1 MKIKSLSI
9 KNFRGIE
16 SLELDFLSP
25 DGTKPND
32 LLVFAGANGSGKT
45 SIIEACLLALGM
57 KDAFRTSTVAKN
69 DIREGC
75 DDYLIELVVEHGE
88 KTYDFKKTSKSGSS
102 RSQELTALLNES
114 ALEYFSSWREP
125 KLAGPVTITAGKKGK
140 RPAITEEN
148 RLWRLKQHLVNVT
161 ARKAFGAA
169 PDSQQN
175 MLFDAEKSAFDR
187 LQQMWNMFYPEGHDT
202 FQALP
207 VSDNVDEG
215 FDLFIKYGRS
225 GEMISTDALSSGEI
239 EVLAF
244 ASTFVITDFAGG
256 IVFIDEPELHL
267 HPAWQRIILPALHKT
282 MPGIQIIAATHS
294 PQVLSCISPESVLL
308 ISRENGKM
316 TVSSPEDSFGLDSN
330 RILEDLMKVPE
341 RPAEMKK
348 RFDELFAL
356 IDNNQLELARQ
367 LIAELKGLIHAD
379 PDLVKAETIIR
390 RKEILGK

>member
-1 MKIKSLSI
+1 MKIKRLSI

-16 SLELDFLSP
+16 SLDLDLLSP
-25 DGTKPND
+25 DGTKAKD

-75 DDYLIELVVEHGE
+75 DDYLIELTVEHGE
-88 KTYDFKKTSKSGSS
+88 KTYDLKKTSKSGSS
-102 RSQELTALLNES
+102 RSQELTALLNETS
-114 ALEYFSSWREP
+114 LEYFSSWREP

-140 RPAITEEN
+140 RPAVTEEN

-175 MLFDAEKSAFDR
+175 LLFDAEKSAFDR
-187 LQQMWNMFYPEGHDT
+187 LQQMWDMFYSDGHDT

-215 FDLFIKYGRS
+215 FDLFIKYGRT

-256 IVFIDEPELHL
+256 VVFIDEPELHL
-267 HPAWQRIILPALHKT
+267 HPAWQRIILPALQKI
-282 MPGIQIIAATHS
+282 MPGVQIIAATHS

-308 ISRENGKM
+308 ISRENGRM

-330 RILEDLMKVPE
+330 RILEDLMGVPE

-348 RFDELFAL
+348 RFDKLFTL
-356 IDNNQLELARQ
+356 IDNNQLEPARQ
-367 LIAELKGLIHAD
+367 LITELKGVIHAD

>member
-1 MKIKSLSI
+1 MKIMRLSI

-16 SLELDFLSP
+16 SLVLDFLPS
-25 DGTKPND
+25 DGSKPKD

-45 SIIEACLLALGM
+45 SIMEACLLALGM

-75 DDYLIELVVEHGE
+75 DDYLIELTIAQGE
-88 KTYDFKKTSKSGSS
+88 KTYDFKKTSKSGNS
-102 RSQELTALLNES
+102 RSPELTALLNETP
-114 ALEYFSSWREP
+114 LEYFSSWREP
-125 KLAGPVTITAGKKGK
+125 KLAGPVTITAGRKGK
-140 RPAITEEN
+140 RPAVTEEN

-169 PDSQQN
+169 PDSQQGPS
-175 MLFDAEKSAFDR
+175 FDNEKSAFDR
-187 LQQMWNMFYPEGHDT
+187 LQQLWGMFYPGNNDT

-215 FDLFIKYGRS
+215 FDLFIKYGRTE
-225 GEMISTDALSSGEI
+225 EMLSTDALSSGEI

-244 ASTFVITDFAGG
+244 ASTFVLTDFSGG

-267 HPAWQRIILPALHKT
+267 HPAWQRIILPALRKI
-282 MPGIQIIAATHS
+282 MPDTQIIAATHS
-294 PQVLSCISPESVLL
+294 PQVLSCISPENVLL
-308 ISRENGKM
+308 ISKDKAGLKI
-316 TVSSPEDSFGLDSN
+316 TSPEDSFGLDSN
-330 RILEDLMKVPE
+330 RILEDLMNVSE
-341 RPAEMKK
+341 RPAEMKQ
-348 RFDELFAL
+348 RFDELFSL
-356 IDNNQLELARQ
+356 IDNNQLEPARK
-367 LIAELKGLIHAD
+367 LIAELKEVIHAD